1 MIRII
6 ALSDIYGEIEII
18 NELIER
24 FDKKFDVC
32 IIAGGI
38 NKPNENKS
46 KEIFEKLTEISEKIL
61 FVNGGTDKIEIEDSQ
76 KISNL
81 ENNPIVLNKNELKI
95 GFLGIGGVPDRSIK
109 RKSEY
114 QNIWNEAL
122 WHNKLLRKMNVDYN
136 KIKIEKPDFFFF
148 ISHTPPYGI
157 ADYSRKI
164 TLNELEST
172 QDIEEQDI
180 EEKRKSTNPLHLG
193 SKIIREFILRNKI
206 HIHIFG
212 HVHKEGGKLI
222 RSKDTTFINVAHLS
236 TLPYK
241 LTGRKFCIVHVDKEN
256 VQVEFKNVV
265 NPELDLENFLEVYL

>member
-18 NELIER
+18 KELIER

-38 NKPNENKS
+38 NKPKEDKS
-46 KEIFEKLTEISEKIL
+46 KEIFEKLTKISEKIL
-61 FVNGGTDKIEIEDSQ
+61 FVNGGTDKIEIKDTQ
-76 KISNL
+76 DISNL
-81 ENNPIVLNKNELKI
+81 ENNPIILNKNGLKI

-122 WHNKLLRKMNVDYN
+122 WYSKLLRQMNVDYN

-172 QDIEEQDI
+172 WDIEEQDI
-180 EEKRKSTNPLHLG
+180 EEKRKYTNPLHLG
-193 SKIIREFILRNKI
+193 SKIIREFVLKNKI

-222 RSKDTTFINVAHLS
+222 RSKDTTFINVAHIS

-241 LTGRKFCIVHVDKEN
+241 LTGRKFCIVHIDKEN

>member
-1 MIRII
+1 M
-6 ALSDIYGEIEII
+6 
-18 NELIER
+18 
-24 FDKKFDVC
+24 
-32 IIAGGI
+32 
-38 NKPNENKS
+38 
-46 KEIFEKLTEISEKIL
+46 
-61 FVNGGTDKIEIEDSQ
+61 
-76 KISNL
+76 
-81 ENNPIVLNKNELKI
+81 
-95 GFLGIGGVPDRSIK
+95 GIGGVPDRSIK

-122 WHNKLLRKMNVDYN
+122 WRNKLLRKMNVDYN

-148 ISHTPPYGI
+148 ISHIPPYGI

-172 QDIEEQDI
+172 RDIEEQDI

-193 SKIIREFILRNKI
+193 SKIIKEFVLKNKI

-222 RSKDTTFINVAHLS
+222 KSKDTTFINVAHIS

-265 NPELDLENFLEVYL
+265 NPELYLENFLEVYL

>member
-1 MIRII
+1 MIKII

-18 NELIER
+18 NELTER

-32 IIAGGI
+32 IIPGGI
-38 NKPNENKS
+38 NKPKKDKS
-46 KEIFEKLTEISEKIL
+46 KEIFEKLTKISEKIL
-61 FVNGGTDKIEIEDSQ
+61 FVNGGTDKIEIENTQ
-76 KISNL
+76 EISNL
-81 ENNPIVLNKNELKI
+81 ENNPIILNKRRLKI

-109 RKSEY
+109 RKTEY
-114 QNIWNEAL
+114 QNIWNETL
-122 WHNKLLRKMNVDYN
+122 LRNELLRKMNVDYN

-193 SKIIREFILRNKI
+193 SKIIREFLLKNKI

-222 RSKDTTFINVAHLS
+222 RYKDTTFINVAHIS

-241 LTGRKFCIVHVDKEN
+241 LTGRKFCIIHVDKKN
-256 VQVEFKNVV
+256 IQVEFRNVV
-265 NPELDLENFLEVYL
+265 NPELDLKNFLEVYL